1 MADAP
6 HRGADHDA
14 LSVFLG
20 KWTARGTSYGG
31 TDQTADDP
39 KANGDTWLSTHEAE
53 WHTGRF
59 FVVQDERAD
68 IDGYRF
74 DTLSILG
81 VNDDGLYFS
90 RSFEN
95 HGFYRNYKVTR
106 DGNRWQFDGATER
119 ASVTF
124 EDENKRQVWTWEWR
138 QGEIWLP
145 LCDRIAER
153 VD

>member
-1 MADAP
+1 MAGTSQ
-6 HRGADHDA
+6 RGAMHES

-31 TDQTADDP
+31 TDQTGDDP
-39 KANGDTWLSTHEAE
+39 KANGETWVSTHEAV

-59 FVVQDERAD
+59 FIVQDERAD
-68 IDGYRF
+68 ITGYRF

-81 VNDDGLYFS
+81 VDDDGSYFS

-95 HGFYRNYKVTR
+95 HGFYRDYKVTR
-106 DGNRWQFDGATER
+106 DGNSWQLDGATER
-119 ASVTF
+119 ATVTF
-124 EDENKRQVWTWEWR
+124 VNDNKQQVWKWEWK
-138 QGEIWLP
+138 QDNTWLP